1 MKNEAFQIRVADHRI
16 EITSCYPQIRL
27 LCEEYLCEKGAPE
40 YSIRV
45 TEQEIRREQPEGVP
59 DFSAGYL
66 ETLAIYRKLA
76 DWMMD
81 QDTVL
86 LHGSAVSV
94 HGRAYLF
101 TAPSGTGKSTHTSLW
116 RDIFGNAAVMINDDK
131 PLLKI
136 EKHQVTVYGTP
147 WNGKHRLGNNISA
160 PLQGICIL
168 RQGRENSIQ
177 PVKKKEAFQTL
188 FNQIYRPF
196 EDSGKMLRLLA
207 LMDDLLEIPVWKMDC
222 TISREAAVLAYET
235 MRGD

>member
-1 MKNEAFQIRVADHRI
+1 MKDETFQIRVADHTI
-16 EITSCYPQIRL
+16 EILPCYPQIRL
-27 LCEEYLCEKGAPE
+27 LCADYLCEDGVPE

-45 TEQEIRREQPEGVP
+45 TEQEIRREQPESLPAFRV
-59 DFSAGYL
+59 DYL

-86 LHGSAVSV
+86 LHGSAVAMQ
-94 HGRAYLF
+94 GRSYLF
-101 TAPSGTGKSTHTSLW
+101 TAPSGTGKSTHTRLW
-116 RDIFGNAAVMINDDK
+116 REVFGSEAVMINDDK

-136 EKHQVTVYGTP
+136 EKNRVTVYGTP

-160 PLQGICIL
+160 PLQGICVL
-168 RQGRENSIQ
+168 RQGSDNSIRRM
-177 PVKKKEAFQTL
+177 KKKEAFQSL

-196 EDSGKMLRLLA
+196 EEPEKMLRLLSM
-207 LMDDLLEIPVWKMDC
+207 MDELLEIPVWQMDC
-222 TISREAAVLAYET
+222 TISTEAAVLAYNT